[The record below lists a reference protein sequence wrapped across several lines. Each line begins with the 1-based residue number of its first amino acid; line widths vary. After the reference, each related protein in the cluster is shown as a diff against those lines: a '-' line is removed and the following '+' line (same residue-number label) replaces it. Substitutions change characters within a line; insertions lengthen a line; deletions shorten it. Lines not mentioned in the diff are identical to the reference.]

1 MPPGRDSICYTAV
14 SQPCLL
20 LAQTMESFASH
31 YLKHSYTFILIV
43 NNILTY
49 SLKFQAIYF
58 DHIRLALP
66 PTLFNVPHP
75 ISLLTS
81 CFLSNLLLKTPCSIG
96 ASVGSFTGAWVTYQ
110 WLSMTLPPPTAIN
123 HQEFF
128 H

>member
-66 PTLFNVPHP
+66 PH
-75 ISLLTS
+75 SL
-81 CFLSNLLLKTPCSIG
+81 
-96 ASVGSFTGAWVTYQ
+96 
-110 WLSMTLPPPTAIN
+110 
-123 HQEFF
+123 
-128 H
+128 